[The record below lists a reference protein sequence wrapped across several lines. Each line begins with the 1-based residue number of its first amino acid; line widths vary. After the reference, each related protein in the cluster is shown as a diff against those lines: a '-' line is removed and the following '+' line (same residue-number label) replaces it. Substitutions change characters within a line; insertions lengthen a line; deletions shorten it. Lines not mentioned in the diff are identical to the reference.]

1 MDRQAAPV
9 TARTMPAGTR
19 RGPLR
24 RFVAMEN
31 SGAIVLIVAT
41 ITAMAWSNSAWASTY
56 EALWTT
62 RLGIQVGTWELS
74 NSLRDWVNEGLMALF
89 FFVAGLE
96 IRREFDMGE
105 LRERRRLAAP
115 VFAALGG
122 MVVPALLYLAI
133 NAGADSMRGWGI
145 VVGTDTAFALG
156 VLSLSRGVSPR
167 VRTFLLTLVVIDD
180 AIALTV
186 IAVAYTDSLS
196 PLWLL
201 IAVAAFGL
209 ILALRAAGVRHLS
222 VYALVAVGMWLAVSA
237 SGLHATIAG
246 VAAGL
251 VATAYPPGREGLR
264 RAGVWWHRFRMA
276 PTPELAHRA
285 SRSMAQAISPN
296 ELLQRIFHPWSSYLI
311 VPLFALANAGLAL
324 DGDTLSRAATS
335 PITLGIIVGLVIG
348 KMIGIVGSTWLASR
362 PVFGGFPITVAWPS
376 LIGASAVAGIGFT
389 VSLLIADISFV
400 GDQLEEAKLG
410 VLVGST
416 LAAALGFTVFRVVAA
431 LPSHVRT
438 AGAAHLAAPLPDLAA
453 PVEPDIDHV
462 LGDPDAPVMLVWYAD
477 LQCHHCAHAT
487 TTIDHLRARF
497 GADLAIAHR
506 HLPLTDIHAHA
517 QLAAEATEAA
527 ASQGR
532 FQAMWDAL
540 LDHQDDLSREHLTT
554 IAAGLGLDT
563 DQFTADLRSRRHA
576 PRIERDITSADDS
589 GVIGTPTFFINNRR
603 YDGHLDLAPLTD
615 LIGEAL
621 ATAPD
626 TRPLAPH
633 PYPRPPERFGTS
645 PAAHVDHDGGHHD
658 AHDAPCP
665 ARRD

>member
-1 MDRQAAPV
+1 
-9 TARTMPAGTR
+9 
-19 RGPLR
+19 
-24 RFVAMEN
+24 
-31 SGAIVLIVAT
+31 
-41 ITAMAWSNSAWASTY
+41 
-56 EALWTT
+56 
-62 RLGIQVGTWELS
+62 
-74 NSLRDWVNEGLMALF
+74 MALF

-115 VFAALGG
+115 VIAAVGG
-122 MVVPALLYLAI
+122 MIVPALLYLAI

-167 VRTFLLTLVVIDD
+167 VRTFLLTLVIIDD

-222 VYALVAVGMWLAVSA
+222 VYALVAAGMWLAVSA

-311 VPLFALANAGLAL
+311 VPLFALANAGLTL
-324 DGDTLSRAATS
+324 DGNTLSRAATS
-335 PITLGIIVGLVIG
+335 PITLGIIVGLVLG

-362 PVFGGFPITVAWPS
+362 PALGGFPLTVSWPN

-389 VSLLIADISFV
+389 VSLLIADISFA
-400 GDQLEEAKLG
+400 GDQLAFVPASLYAGSAVGCSAGTSSPVACASVVATEEIVATGCGSTAPRVAPCDADHAVTASSSTSTARTTGRIRRRLRLEASRAAVHHARAVTISPTAG
-410 VLVGST
+410 RRESRLVGRRGT
-416 LAAALGFTVFRVVAA
+416 R
-431 LPSHVRT
+431 
-438 AGAAHLAAPLPDLAA
+438 APA
-453 PVEPDIDHV
+453 E
-462 LGDPDAPVMLVWYAD
+462 
-477 LQCHHCAHAT
+477 HAR
-487 TTIDHLRARF
+487 D
-497 GADLAIAHR
+497 GQG
-506 HLPLTDIHAHA
+506 TD
-517 QLAAEATEAA
+517 
-527 ASQGR
+527 
-532 FQAMWDAL
+532 
-540 LDHQDDLSREHLTT
+540 
-554 IAAGLGLDT
+554 
-563 DQFTADLRSRRHA
+563 
-576 PRIERDITSADDS
+576 
-589 GVIGTPTFFINNRR
+589 
-603 YDGHLDLAPLTD
+603 
-615 LIGEAL
+615 
-621 ATAPD
+621 TAP
-626 TRPLAPH
+626 
-633 PYPRPPERFGTS
+633 
-645 PAAHVDHDGGHHD
+645 
-658 AHDAPCP
+658 
-665 ARRD
+665 